1 MDTIQLTAKKRDK
14 TGKRVKVLRQEN
26 QIPAVLYGHQIESV
40 SLSVD
45 YMEFGKIIKQ
55 GGESSIIDLK
65 IDTAEPRKAII
76 KEIQIDPLSNKYIH
90 LDFYQVKMKEKMKA
104 NVPLKF
110 VGVSLAVKDSG
121 GILVKNFDEMEVECL
136 PADLPKEIVVNID
149 NLKTF
154 EDVIRVKDIKIP
166 AGVKFLAE
174 DKEVVAT
181 VTPPRSEE
189 ELEEL
194 NKQVEEKVEEVEGI
208 EKKEEEMEAAGEE
221 GKAAE
226 SKEPKKEE
234 GKKKE

>member
-90 LDFYQVKMKEKMKA
+90 LDFYQVKMKEKMKRCLRKHWKPFIGMFTI
-104 NVPLKF
+104 V
-110 VGVSLAVKDSG
+110 VLAA
-121 GILVKNFDEMEVECL
+121 GIL
-136 PADLPKEIVVNID
+136 IVS
-149 NLKTF
+149 NLKSNQNLVETSADT
-154 EDVIRVKDIKIP
+154 ERDGITI
-166 AGVKFLAE
+166 
-174 DKEVVAT
+174 
-181 VTPPRSEE
+181 EE
-189 ELEEL
+189 ET
-194 NKQVEEKVEEVEGI
+194 
-208 EKKEEEMEAAGEE
+208 
-221 GKAAE
+221 
-226 SKEPKKEE
+226 S
-234 GKKKE
+234 